1 MSVVESAVAGGR
13 KEVALAAIAVLT
25 AVLGAHGAGPA
36 VSAPMWRRG
45 LRAAG
50 VGVEAAATPSCDVP
64 LMARLALV
72 DALGQL
78 LVRAHGMP
86 VSMLVPQHARPC
98 SRRGLRPPG
107 GRVLQLRLSWPGL
120 PPCCAPVPATSSGAG
135 WRTPVRH
142 PCRSHRAP
150 LDTKRDGRHV
160 MAGRGAVQSVCL
172 PLEQARGVRPRPPG
186 AAGGAEAGDG

>member
-78 LVRAHGMP
+78 LVRARGMP

-107 GRVLQLRLSWPGL
+107 CRVLQLGLSWPGL

-142 PCRSHRAP
+142 P
-150 LDTKRDGRHV
+150 
-160 MAGRGAVQSVCL
+160 AGVTGCHWILSGMVAT
-172 PLEQARGVRPRPPG
+172 
-186 AAGGAEAGDG
+186 

>member
-1 MSVVESAVAGGR
+1 VAGGR

-50 VGVEAAATPSCDVP
+50 VGVEAAATPSCGVP

-78 LVRAHGMP
+78 LVRAHEAR
-86 VSMLVPQHARPC
+86 VPAVAAAC
-98 SRRGLRPPG
+98 
-107 GRVLQLRLSWPGL
+107 GR
-120 PPCCAPVPATSSGAG
+120 PVPARFSSGPLGGMACRPALLLCQRRLQALAG
-135 WRTPVRH
+135 AHLCLTLPEPPTAIGH
-142 PCRSHRAP
+142 CCR
-150 LDTKRDGRHV
+150 
-160 MAGRGAVQSVCL
+160 MAAT
-172 PLEQARGVRPRPPG
+172 
-186 AAGGAEAGDG
+186 